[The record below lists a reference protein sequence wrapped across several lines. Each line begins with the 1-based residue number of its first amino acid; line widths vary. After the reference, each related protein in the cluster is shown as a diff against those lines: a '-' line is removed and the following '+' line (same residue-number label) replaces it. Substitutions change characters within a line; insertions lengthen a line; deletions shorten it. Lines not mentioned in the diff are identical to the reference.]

1 MIEGASMRNVI
12 RSHACAL
19 LRRSGEAGSNFFLF
33 FSSELNSHEMYYD
46 RGKEMGSALP
56 ALPVSKF

>member
-1 MIEGASMRNVI
+1 MRNVI